1 MSSKIYT
8 KKGDKGETSL
18 FGGTRVPKNSLRVDT
33 YGTVDEL
40 DSSIGVVIAHLPLE
54 EKKLIS
60 LLTSIQHDLLLIGSS
75 LANPVPKPLPHL
87 GRREK
92 VFEKQIDKMTVQM
105 PELHNF
111 ILPGGGK
118 PGAFLHLARTI
129 CRRAERR
136 VVKLSREEPIEPA
149 ILRYFNRLSDLLFTM
164 ARFINHAEGKKE
176 TIWTPLRSD
185 RIGPSKG

>member
-1 MSSKIYT
+1 MSNKIYT

-40 DSSIGVVIAHLPLE
+40 DSAIGVVIAHLSQD

-87 GRREK
+87 TKREK
-92 VFEKQIDKMTVQM
+92 VFERQIDQMTEKM

-118 PGAFLHLARTI
+118 AGAFSHLARTI

-136 VVKLSREEPIEPA
+136 VVKLSREEPIEPS
-149 ILRYFNRLSDLLFTM
+149 ILRYFNRLSDLLFTV
-164 ARFINHAEGKKE
+164 ARYVNHTEKKKE
-176 TIWTPLRSD
+176 TIWTRRRS
-185 RIGPSKG
+185 

>member
-1 MSSKIYT
+1 MNNKIYT

-40 DSSIGVVIAHLPLE
+40 NSVIGVVIAHLRPE
-54 EKKLIS
+54 EKKEAV
-60 LLTSIQHDLLLIGSS
+60 LLSSIQHDLLLIGSS

-87 GRREK
+87 TKREK
-92 VFEKQIDKMTVQM
+92 LFEKRIDQMTEKM

-118 PGAFLHLARTI
+118 AGSFLHQARTV

-136 VVKLSREEPIEPA
+136 VVKLSQEEPIEPA
-149 ILRYFNRLSDLLFTM
+149 ILRYFNRLSDLLFTL
-164 ARFINHAEGKKE
+164 ARFVNFQEKQLE
-176 TIWTPLRSD
+176 TKWVKPV
-185 RIGPSKG
+185 